1 MPSLKD
7 LRNRIAATKATQKI
21 TKAMQ
26 MVAAS
31 KLRRAQ
37 VAAEAARPYASRMD
51 TVLGNIAA
59 SVARSESAPRLLRG
73 TGGDNRHLLLVCTA
87 ERGLCG
93 PFNTAI
99 VRLAR
104 ERANALM
111 ADGKE
116 VKFFCVGRKGY
127 DQLRRLYPQQI
138 VELVDLRSV
147 RTLRFENAE
156 AIAQKII
163 ALFDKFEFDICTLFY
178 SRFRSVI
185 AQIPTASQIIPPV
198 FDAPSLP
205 SPASGGGSGWG
216 GGSVYEFEPDAEDIL
231 HELLPR
237 NLAVQIFR
245 ALLENSASFYGAQ
258 MSAMDNATRNAGDMI
273 RKQTLQYNR
282 TRQAM
287 ITKEL
292 IEIISGAEA
301 L

>member
-37 VAAEAARPYASRMD
+37 AAAEAARPYATRMD
-51 TVLGNIAA
+51 KVLGNIAA
-59 SVARSESAPRLLRG
+59 SVAGLDTAPRLLRG
-73 TGGDNRHLLLVCTA
+73 SGSDRVHLLLVCTA

-104 ERANALM
+104 ERATALM
-111 ADGKE
+111 AEGNE

-127 DQLRRLYPQQI
+127 DQLRRFYGKQI
-138 VELVDLRSV
+138 VEMVDLRAV
-147 RTLRFENAE
+147 RALHFENAKT
-156 AIAQKII
+156 IAEKII
-163 ALFDKFEFDICTLFY
+163 ALFDKFEFDVCTLFF

-185 AQIPTASQIIPPV
+185 AQIPTAQQIIPPV
-198 FDAPSLP
+198 FDAKT
-205 SPASGGGSGWG
+205 ASALGGA
-216 GGSVYEFEPDAEDIL
+216 VYEFEPDEEDIL
-231 HELLPR
+231 LDLLPR
-237 NLAVQIFR
+237 NVAMQIFR
-245 ALLENSASFYGAQ
+245 ALLENAASFYGAQ

-273 RKQTLQYNR
+273 RRQTLFYNR

>member
-7 LRNRIAATKATQKI
+7 LRNRIASTKATQKI

-37 VAAEAARPYASRMD
+37 AAAEAARPYASRMD

-59 SVARSESAPRLLRG
+59 SVAGLDNAPRLLRG
-73 TGGDNRHLLLVCTA
+73 TGSDQKRLLLVCTA

-104 ERANALM
+104 ERANALI
-111 ADGKE
+111 AEGKE

-127 DQLRRLYPQQI
+127 DQLRRLYAQQI

-147 RTLRFENAE
+147 RSLRFENAE
-156 AIAQKII
+156 MIAEKII
-163 ALFDKFEFDICTLFY
+163 ALFDRFEFDVCTLFY

-185 AQIPTASQIIPPV
+185 AQIQTAQQIIPPV
-198 FDAPSLP
+198 F
-205 SPASGGGSGWG
+205 
-216 GGSVYEFEPDAEDIL
+216 EPDEEDIL
-231 HELLPR
+231 KELLPR

-245 ALLENSASFYGAQ
+245 ALIENAASFYGAQ
-258 MSAMDNATRNAGDMI
+258 MSAMDNATRNAGEMI
-273 RKQTLQYNR
+273 RKQTLKYNR